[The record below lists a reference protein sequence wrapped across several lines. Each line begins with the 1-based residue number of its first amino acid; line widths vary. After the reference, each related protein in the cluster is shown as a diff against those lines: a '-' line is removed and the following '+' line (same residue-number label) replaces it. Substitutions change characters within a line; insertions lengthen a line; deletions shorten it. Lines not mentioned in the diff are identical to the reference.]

1 MDAAQSMLFAYSRSL
16 YPVRLFQVS
25 CQGKK
30 KGKSACRQRRPDVL
44 PAIPIEMSSLY
55 LPEVRSS
62 NLVKR
67 IRGVK
72 EKKKTDASLR
82 TESRWPHRLERTSA
96 RPSEEREEEGIRKR
110 ETLHCEVV
118 LGHV

>member
-1 MDAAQSMLFAYSRSL
+1 MLFAYSQSL

-30 KGKSACRQRRPDVL
+30 GEKRRPYVL

-55 LPEVRSS
+55 LPEVRLS

-72 EKKKTDASLR
+72 EKKKLTQA
-82 TESRWPHRLERTSA
+82 
-96 RPSEEREEEGIRKR
+96 
-110 ETLHCEVV
+110 
-118 LGHV
+118 